1 MKTTRNKPVTPQQ
14 IKAIHASCKAMD
26 EDMRR
31 DLIQQFSNGRTR
43 SSKELTFDE
52 ARALLEKLNEGSDR
66 VKAMLE
72 KDRLVLM
79 RNIYHL
85 SMKIEF
91 LNKGFTS
98 DTYEDHEMNKAKI
111 NRFTLS
117 KGVIKKKVGLMSI
130 EELRETKKQF
140 EAILRKQNNDK

>member
-85 SMKIEF
+85 SM
-91 LNKGFTS
+91 
-98 DTYEDHEMNKAKI
+98 
-111 NRFTLS
+111 
-117 KGVIKKKVGLMSI
+117 
-130 EELRETKKQF
+130 
-140 EAILRKQNNDK
+140 